1 MVASVAVDGLRRSC
15 GLAVDQRVDGAMRL
29 VDRHV
34 HRGRVALQN
43 NNKINIF
50 LKGLLTIAKL
60 KPLSLFISPLLML
73 KKALDN
79 VKMEK

>member
-34 HRGRVALQN
+34 HRGRVALRN
-43 NNKINIF
+43 NNIIIF
-50 LKGLLTIAKL
+50 YKL
-60 KPLSLFISPLLML
+60 KLCTNMFKPPQTILSPFNLEWANRLVEIHH
-73 KKALDN
+73 
-79 VKMEK
+79 